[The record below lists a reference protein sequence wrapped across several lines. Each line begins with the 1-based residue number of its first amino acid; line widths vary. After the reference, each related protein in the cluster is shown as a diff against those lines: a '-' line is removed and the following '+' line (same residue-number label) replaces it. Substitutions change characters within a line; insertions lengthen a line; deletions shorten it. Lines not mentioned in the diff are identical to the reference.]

1 MRDFQHEFTSPMN
14 YTYTAPTLPTEQ
26 KEQATK
32 LIYDADRYPES
43 SNTIMCHQE
52 VLDFFNKKRTTI
64 IAWRKNRNF
73 PEPISKSP
81 LRWIRAAVMEWVEH
95 EGGFKAGV

>member
-1 MRDFQHEFTSPMN
+1 MN
-14 YTYTAPTLPTEQ
+14 YSNLNQSSMSFSYSVPAVVVEST
-26 KEQATK
+26 KEADK
-32 LIYDADRYPES
+32 PVYDAERYPES
-43 SNTIMCHQE
+43 SNKIMCHQE

-95 EGGFKAGV
+95 EGGFKAGI

>member
-1 MRDFQHEFTSPMN
+1 MTYSNLNTSSISFTYS
-14 YTYTAPTLPTEQ
+14 APAFVVESA
-26 KEQATK
+26 KEADK
-32 LIYDADRYPES
+32 PVYDVERYPES
-43 SNTIMCHQE
+43 SNKIMCHQE

>member
-1 MRDFQHEFTSPMN
+1 MTYSNLNTSPMSF
-14 YTYTAPTLPTEQ
+14 TYSAPAFVVESA
-26 KEQATK
+26 KEADK
-32 LIYDADRYPES
+32 SVYDVERYPES
-43 SNTIMCHQE
+43 SNKIMCHQE

-73 PEPISKSP
+73 PDPISKSP

-95 EGGFKAGV
+95 EGGFKAGI

>member
-1 MRDFQHEFTSPMN
+1 VVHKPQHRDIALFGQSSVSVYNSAST
-14 YTYTAPTLPTEQ
+14 
-26 KEQATK
+26 
-32 LIYDADRYPES
+32 DAERYPES
-43 SNTIMCHQE
+43 SNKIMCHQE

>member
-1 MRDFQHEFTSPMN
+1 MSYSDFNTSSMSF
-14 YTYTAPTLPTEQ
+14 TYTAPAFVTEQ
-26 KEQATK
+26 NSSKQK
-32 LIYDADRYPES
+32 PIYDFERYPES
-43 SNTIMCHQE
+43 SNKIMCHQE

-81 LRWIRAAVMEWVEH
+81 LRWLREAVMEWVEY
-95 EGGFKAGV
+95 EGGFKND